1 MLEAHRSLQVP
12 FGGVSRTSEP
22 AMTQTKDGLHQAD
35 TELSHHGITE
45 TGQGTSQA
53 RLKSGQGF
61 VCWLTSFLPVI
72 LEATS
77 LYSGEKVSYFCFN
90 LKCYS
95 QAQWDTKLTPKQSRT
110 TVSTEGALECSSFP
124 IKQGLE
130 KKKKEGQW
138 GAGQHTLIS
147 TEDSWA
153 PPSKSIWNSPVIK
166 PRRPGASWRLKHKE
180 QRHPTEDWEALPVR
194 LPALNAKGMDLP
206 FLIINLALV
215 PETLPHCR
223 RNSSPSSMQQAAIA
237 LKRETWR
244 HEQFPK

>member
-1 MLEAHRSLQVP
+1 MRHQIDPKTVP
-12 FGGVSRTSEP
+12 NHCVYWGSSGV
-22 AMTQTKDGLHQAD
+22 
-35 TELSHHGITE
+35 
-45 TGQGTSQA
+45 
-53 RLKSGQGF
+53 
-61 VCWLTSFLPVI
+61 FLLPYKTRP
-72 LEATS
+72 E
-77 LYSGEKVSYFCFN
+77 
-90 LKCYS
+90 
-95 QAQWDTKLTPKQSRT
+95 
-110 TVSTEGALECSSFP
+110 
-124 IKQGLE
+124 
-130 KKKKEGQW
+130 KKKEGQW